1 MKGSI
6 PALTMALLLVAAP
19 AGAFDAQG
27 ADIIG
32 LRLGIPRAEATAI
45 LRQQGFPVTPNGD
58 ALAARTRDGDLTI
71 DLKDGRVRE
80 IRYVFNARG
89 AGEPDRIPASV
100 LDRFGPPNQSKPMAW
115 CQVGAREGK
124 CLDGAATL
132 IFVPETLTL
141 VLRAGTPV
149 QR

>member
-45 LRQQGFPVTPNGD
+45 LRQQGFSVTPND
-58 ALAARTRDGDLTI
+58 NSLRAQTRDGDLTI
-71 DLKDGRVRE
+71 EMEDGQVRE
-80 IRYVFNARG
+80 IRYVFKARG
-89 AGEPDRIPASV
+89 AGEPDSIPASV
-100 LDRFGPPNQSKPMAW
+100 LDRFGPPNQSKPMVW
-115 CQVGAREGK
+115 CQVGARGGK
-124 CLDGAATL
+124 CLDGAAVL
-132 IFVPETLTL
+132 IFLPETLTL
-141 VLRAGTPV
+141 ILRAGTPG
-149 QR
+149 QP

>member
-1 MKGSI
+1 MKRSI
-6 PALTMALLLVAAP
+6 PALTMALLLVVAP

-45 LRQQGFPVTPNGD
+45 LRRQGFSVTPND
-58 ALAARTRDGDLTI
+58 DSLTARTRDGDLTI

-100 LDRFGPPNQSKPMAW
+100 LDRFGQPNQSEPMTW
-115 CQVGAREGK
+115 CQVGARGGK
-124 CLDGAATL
+124 CLDGAAAL